1 MSKDPGKDLTG
12 KKAQYYV
19 EYLGWR
25 PCRGLEGREFTE
37 PIVQDLLRRRH
48 TGQLPKLTIQIS
60 KKDIKVSRE
69 VTEDGKKKKIKTI
82 KYPSIP
88 SRDVTFAIQALEPN
102 NDVVACTY
110 LGFNPKTSSY
120 VHAHV
125 YRCDSP
131 HTART
136 FVHHLH
142 SIISLPEHRKRLEK
156 IERDLLSKNAIDVP
170 YPPYDAVPSG
180 LHGRFN
186 PNPGSRNPR
195 LESSA
200 TSTGSNERS
209 PTGSDDLDADLVSL
223 KDVMPFD
230 SIADELKL
238 RLNMK
243 AAPILLPPADYDT
256 VSRARGNLE
265 EAQKRRS
272 RNPIIV
278 GDGVMEK
285 SDPQTGSTGSDD
297 ILTPDSEKGD
307 DHQFPSEGFYL
318 YPPRS
323 PREFHNE
330 PASPRGNVFSSAASS
345 PKTPRQGL
353 VPQHGRQLSN
363 SSTHSHHSNG
373 SGSHPLNGMYD
384 SRDRVASDRLSGY
397 SNSSNSYRDLSAM
410 EEPRSDYPGRDPFHD
425 ELLLRPKDVYHR
437 GPHLTNSMPSDVLR
451 REMAVAGDRDNHQR
465 HSGHA
470 DYADRYSALQPGS
483 PRPGDFAVRRVNSMY
498 R

>member
-37 PIVQDLLRRRH
+37 PIVQDLLCRRH
-48 TGQLPKLTIQIS
+48 TGHLPKLTIQIS

-88 SRDVTFAIQALEPN
+88 SRDVTFATQALEPN

-120 VHAHV
+120 VHVHV

-136 FVHHLH
+136 FVHHLN
-142 SIISLPEHRKRLEK
+142 SITSLPEHRKRLEK
-156 IERDLLSKNAIDVP
+156 IEQDLLSKNAIDVP
-170 YPPYDAVPSG
+170 YPTYDAVPNG
-180 LHGRFN
+180 PHGRFN
-186 PNPGSRNPR
+186 PYPGARNPR
-195 LESSA
+195 MESSA
-200 TSTGSNERS
+200 TSAGTNERS

-223 KDVMPFD
+223 KDVKPFD
-230 SIADELKL
+230 SIADELKQ
-238 RLNMK
+238 RLNVK
-243 AAPILLPPADYDT
+243 AAPLLLPPADYDT
-256 VSRARGNLE
+256 VSRARGNLD
-265 EAQKRRS
+265 EAQKRRT

-278 GDGVMEK
+278 GEGGLEK
-285 SDPQTGSTGSDD
+285 SDPQNGSTGSDEVE
-297 ILTPDSEKGD
+297 TPDSDKGD

-323 PREFHNE
+323 PRDFQNE
-330 PASPRGNVFSSAASS
+330 PASPRGNVFSQAASS
-345 PKTPRQGL
+345 PRTPRQGL

-373 SGSHPLNGMYD
+373 SGSYQPNGMYD
-384 SRDRVASDRLSGY
+384 SRERLASDRLSGF
-397 SNSSNSYRDLSAM
+397 SNSSNSHRDLSVM
-410 EEPRSDYPGRDPFHD
+410 DEPRSDYARRDLLHD
-425 ELLLRPKDVYHR
+425 EVLLRQKDIYQR
-437 GPHLTNSMPSDVLR
+437 GPHLTNSMPNDVLR
-451 REMAVAGDRDNHQR
+451 REMAAVADRDSYPR
-465 HSGHA
+465 HSGHSG
-470 DYADRYSALQPGS
+470 YPDRFSPRQPAS
-483 PRPGDFAVRRVNSMY
+483 PRPGDFAVRKVNSMY